1 LCKFSRNRG
10 TLIIFFLIA
19 SLPKLI
25 LIEIKIYGIIEVI
38 TGTIKLLL
46 LAVIIC
52 VLIAINR
59 GGELWL
65 RPLQHQAFK
74 YLKCSAFNIRFKKWV
89 FIVTLQLVL
98 NVSFRL
104 PSYYN
109 P

>member
-59 GGELWL
+59 GGEL
-65 RPLQHQAFK
+65 
-74 YLKCSAFNIRFKKWV
+74 
-89 FIVTLQLVL
+89 
-98 NVSFRL
+98 
-104 PSYYN
+104 
-109 P
+109 